1 MPNLDGKTI
10 GSIIEMLFVS
20 VLETF
25 TYRNDEVG
33 NLTINPA
40 KGVDIPELGL
50 GIKSPSENFCTSEP
64 FFSAYDR
71 LLGNEHDAM
80 ILLTNYQNA
89 KKKPPLKIKIIKWQ
103 YLKGSKIT
111 DRNLCRLAKIHREW
125 LFNENTA
132 QAKKVLRFLAY
143 INQQD
148 WQAKHLLKMIEV
160 LDDDKSIINRIE
172 AALKNYHNRNL
183 KNEKAGKEL
192 IPIDA
197 LNTITHIGFSVIFR
211 CDTGSG

>member
-1 MPNLDGKTI
+1 LPNLDGKTI

-103 YLKGSKIT
+103 YLKGSQIA